1 MRRAVSAI
9 LCFVLA
15 FFLSGCGESASRLV
29 GSGVAGRGVVSQA
42 QSYRDIPGVT
52 EAEVAAIEALRNERT
67 YFSYGQMEET
77 EAFVLQDGAY
87 AGFAVRFCDTLTRL
101 FGIPFVLEIHDW
113 ETLKSGIDQGRIDFT
128 GDLTPTPARMR
139 EYFMSYPIAERS
151 LRLFQHIDSDAI
163 LTEKD
168 IVGMRV
174 GSLAGSVDLDDVR
187 EYYPDLVFTEVVVD
201 SFDTAAR
208 MLLSGEIDVFVS
220 EGVIDPLFA
229 PYGYIRSKEF
239 FPLVYTPVSLTT
251 ANPGLKPVIDVVN
264 KYLSAGGIDAL
275 FDSYK
280 EGDKDYARNKLDMS
294 LSAEARAY
302 MHDLTGRGIA
312 VKVALEQDNYPIS
325 FYDAT
330 EKSFQGIAVDVLAEI
345 SELTGISFEVV
356 NDPDTPW
363 SEILAMLRSGEAS
376 LVSQLLYSDERKG
389 QFLWTNTPYASSSY
403 ALLSKFEYPALAN
416 YQVVRTTVGTIAGS
430 AFEDKYNE
438 WFPGNENTVLYS
450 SQDEVLDALE
460 SGEVELLMGS
470 EYLLLMQQNYREKP
484 GYKINIRFS
493 EPMDS
498 YFGFNIEETQ
508 LCAVIDEAQH
518 FVNVSAI
525 SDDWTSRGY
534 DYTKQL
540 TRQRMYYLLGTT
552 AVMMVVLILAVYL
565 LIKNRRINQSLDK
578 RVNEMTLDLQA
589 SVTRTEAA
597 LAQTEDALH
606 ALEAAQRTVS
616 SMFEA
621 NPQINVLFNSSFK
634 VIDCNP
640 AAYIYM
646 GFETKEEMIDGF
658 VERFAANIPPYQSD
672 GRVSMTIPERM
683 MTAAKEG
690 YARFDTELVMGGQIR
705 VLNMELKRIS
715 YEDSFAI
722 VAYVYDMTEDRERE
736 KELLRRDQQLREAV
750 EEARAAN
757 QAKSAF
763 LSNMSHEIRTPLNAI
778 LGITE
783 IQFQNEALDPG
794 VKEAFDKIY
803 NSGDLLLG
811 IINDILDLSKIEAG
825 KLELAPYQYEIA
837 SLINDTAQIN
847 MMRIGSKPI
856 LFELQLEE
864 NTPAVLVGDEL
875 RVRQI
880 LNNLLSNAFKYT
892 DAGEVVLSIF
902 PEDDREDDDDVMMVF
917 RVSDTGQGMTE
928 EQVSRLFDE
937 YSRFN
942 QEANRT
948 TEGTG
953 LGMSITQN
961 LVRMMGGTIEV
972 SSAPGEGSVFTVRIP
987 QGKTDSGVLGTDLA
1001 ESLRQFRAS
1010 SREYMKRV
1018 QITREPMPYGSVLV
1032 VDDVETNIYVAKGL
1046 LAPYGLR
1053 IDAADS
1059 GLAAIG
1065 KIEQGEVYDLIFM
1078 DHMMP
1083 VMDGIEAV
1091 RRIRLMGY
1099 TNPIVALTANAVVGQ
1114 SEIFLTSGFDDF
1126 ISKPIDIRQ
1135 LNTVLNKM
1143 IRDKQPQEVVA
1154 EARRQAV
1161 DRQTPDMVPSQKQD
1175 IDPRFA
1181 GAFARDAA
1189 KALAVLEAVAD
1200 RWNENQ
1206 AYDEEDI
1213 KAYIINVHGMKS
1225 ALANIGQLGL
1235 SAVAYKLEHAGRDN
1249 QTDVMIAE
1257 TPAFLA
1263 ALRAFVDELSPA
1275 DDKVITEGD
1284 EEDRPYLLEKL
1295 REIRSAC
1302 EAFDKKTARRILQ
1315 DLIARAWSQPVR
1327 ELLDT
1332 VSEHLLHSDFDEVTA
1347 LTDTYIH
1354 TSV

>member
-9 LCFVLA
+9 LCFLLA
-15 FFLSGCGESASRLV
+15 LYLIGCGDSAGQPT
-29 GSGVAGRGVVSQA
+29 GSGAAGTA

-52 EAEVAAIEALRNERT
+52 EAEIAAIEALRSERAF
-67 YFSYGQMEET
+67 FSFGQMEET
-77 EAFVLQDGAY
+77 EAFILPDGTY
-87 AGFAVRFCDTLTRL
+87 AGFAALFCDTLTRL
-101 FGIPFVLEIHDW
+101 FDIPFVLEIYDW

-128 GDLTPTPARMR
+128 GDLTPTPGRML
-139 EYFMSYPIAERS
+139 EYYMSYPIAERS
-151 LRLFQHIDSDAI
+151 LRLFQHIGSNPI

-168 IVGMRV
+168 INGLRV
-174 GSLAGSVDLDDVR
+174 GSLVGAIDLDDVR
-187 EYYPDLVFTEVVVD
+187 EYYPDLVFTEVMVD
-201 SFDTAAR
+201 NFETAAR
-208 MLLSGEIDVFVS
+208 MLESGGIDVFVT
-220 EGVIDPLFA
+220 EGVIDPIFDE
-229 PYGYIRSKEF
+229 YGFIRSKEF

-251 ANPGLKPVIDVVN
+251 ANPGLKPVIDILN

-280 EGDKDYARNKLDMS
+280 QGDRDYARSKLDKS

-302 MHDLTGRGIA
+302 LHDLTDRN
-312 VKVALEQDNYPIS
+312 VPVRVALEQDNYPVS
-325 FYDAT
+325 FYDST
-330 EKSFQGIAVDVLAEI
+330 EKSFQGIAVDVLREI
-345 SELTGISFEVV
+345 GELTGITFIVV
-356 NDPDTPW
+356 NDEKMPW
-363 SEILAMLRSGEAS
+363 AEIMAMLKSGEAS
-376 LVSQLLYSDERKG
+376 LVSQLLYSEERKG
-389 QFLWTNTPYASSSY
+389 HFLWTDVPYASSSY
-403 ALLSKFEYPALAN
+403 ALLSKFEYPTLAN
-416 YQVVRTTVGTIAGS
+416 YQVVRTTVGTIEDS

-498 YFGFNIEETQ
+498 YFGFHIAETQ
-508 LCAVIDEAQH
+508 LCAVFNEAQR
-518 FVNVSAI
+518 FVNVAAI

-552 AVMMVVLILAVYL
+552 AVMLIVLILAVYL

-690 YARFDTELVMGGQIR
+690 YARFDTELVMGGKIR

-715 YEDSFAI
+715 YENSFAI

-736 KELLRRDQQLREAV
+736 KELLYRDQQLREAV
-750 EEARAAN
+750 EEAKAAN

-783 IQFQNEALDPG
+783 IQFQNEMLDPG

-825 KLELAPYQYEIA
+825 KLELSPYQYEIA

-856 LFELQLEE
+856 HFELQLDE
-864 NTPAVLVGDEL
+864 NTPATLVGDEL

-902 PEDDREDDDDVMMVF
+902 PDADREDEDEVMMVF
-917 RVSDTGQGMTE
+917 RVSDTGQGMTQ
-928 EQVSRLFDE
+928 EQVGRLFDE

-972 SSAPGEGSVFTVRIP
+972 SSTPGEGSVFTVFIP
-987 QGKTDSGVLGTDLA
+987 QGKTDSGILGRDLA
-1001 ESLRQFRAS
+1001 ESLRQFRAGS
-1010 SREYMKRV
+1010 KEYMKRV

-1053 IDAADS
+1053 IDSADS
-1059 GLAAIG
+1059 GLTAIE
-1065 KIEQGEVYDLIFM
+1065 KIREGNLYDLVFM

-1083 VMDGIEAV
+1083 GMDGIEAV
-1091 RRIRLMGY
+1091 QRIRLSGY

-1143 IRDKQPQEVVA
+1143 IRDKQPQEVVT

-1161 DRQTPDMVPSQKQD
+1161 DRQTADVTVTQSQAV
-1175 IDPRFA
+1175 DPRFA

-1189 KALAVLEAVAD
+1189 KALAVLEAIAE

-1235 SAVAYKLEHAGRDN
+1235 SAVALKLEHAGREN
-1249 QTDVMIAE
+1249 QTDVMVAE

-1263 ALRAFVDELSPA
+1263 ALRAYVGELSPGE
-1275 DDKVITEGD
+1275 DKVVAGED

-1295 REIRSAC
+1295 GEIRLAC
-1302 EAFDKKTARRILQ
+1302 EGFDKKAARNILQ
-1315 DLIARAWSQPVR
+1315 DLVARPWSQPVR

-1332 VSEHLLHSDFDEVTA
+1332 ISEHLLHSDFDEVAA
-1347 LTDTYIH
+1347 LTD
-1354 TSV
+1354 SPVLRLD